1 MRASRQGVLPDRGL
15 LTSNLDKLHA
25 MAKLLLEYETI
36 DAPQVDAIMEGRE
49 PPPPRDW
56 TKPGPARD
64 ETKPMIIGGPAEQ
77 T

>member
-1 MRASRQGVLPDRGL
+1 
-15 LTSNLDKLHA
+15 

-49 PPPPRDW
+49 PPPPMGW
-56 TKPGPARD
+56 TKGGPARD
-64 ETKPMIIGGPAEQ
+64 EPKPIIIGGPAAQ